1 MPGTVLSSYWL
12 HFESK
17 TLYWQGFQGK
27 KHPQKNTRCHLRLI
41 VILAADG
48 PQMPCSGRRL
58 AAKVAMKR
66 WAPSYRHT
74 GCTLK
79 AKLFTGKAFRPMHT
93 HKKAA

>member
-17 TLYWQGFQGK
+17 TLYWQGFQGNA
-27 KHPQKNTRCHLRLI
+27 HPQKGGLNHLRLI

-48 PQMPCSGRRL
+48 PQMPCSGRRP

-66 WAPSYRHT
+66 REPSYRHT

-79 AKLFTGKAFRPMHT
+79 AESFTGKAFRPMLT